1 MDKMMYRDDFE
12 KLLADTRKKIKLRI
26 GADRVG
32 TPNSSSRNGAEPMY
46 IVVHYS
52 GVKNAGVDAVVEGM
66 LKESQKTSAH
76 FVVNGTRIEQVVSI
90 KKAAWHIGDGAIN
103 NRYETA
109 PLAHR
114 YEAWLEDVKLIRP
127 KNVNSIGVEL
137 CVEKAG
143 KGKSVSDTDWRF
155 NVQTLKTAAELI
167 AFLIQK
173 YDITITRVIRH
184 ADVTGK
190 PCPRPFVTLKAD
202 GNDDND
208 ILWAAFKSRIEENA
222 RDFVYEAK
230 IK

>member
-1 MDKMMYRDDFE
+1 MATMMDRAAFE
-12 KLLADTRKKIKLRI
+12 KFRADALKKRNLFIDT
-26 GADRVG
+26 AHTG

-52 GVKNAGVDAVVEGM
+52 GVKNANAEAVAAGM
-66 LKESQKTSAH
+66 CKESQKTSAH
-76 FVVNGTRIEQVVSI
+76 FVVDGREIRQVVSV
-90 KKAAWHIGDGAIN
+90 KKAAWHIGDGTIN

-114 YEAWLEDVKLIRP
+114 FDAWLKNGLMRP
-127 KNVNSIGVEL
+127 QNANSIGVEL

-143 KGKSVSDTDWRF
+143 PGKSVSDTDWRF
-155 NVQTLKTAAELI
+155 NAQTMKTAAELI
-167 AFLIQK
+167 AFLMQK
-173 YDITITRVIRH
+173 YGLPITRVIRH

-208 ILWAAFKSRIEENA
+208 ILWAAFKSRVEENA
-222 RDFVYEAK
+222 KSFIYNAEVK
-230 IK
+230 

>member
-1 MDKMMYRDDFE
+1 MYRDDFKKFRADALKKR
-12 KLLADTRKKIKLRI
+12 KLFI
-26 GADRVG
+26 GTDLVG
-32 TPNSSSRNGAEPMY
+32 TPNSSSRKGAEPMY

-52 GVKNAGVDAVVEGM
+52 GVKNAGVDAVVDGM

-114 YEAWLEDVKLIRP
+114 YEAWLDDVKLIRP

-167 AFLIQK
+167 AFLMQK
-173 YDITITRVIRH
+173 YDIPITRVIRH
-184 ADVTGK
+184 ADATGK